1 MWTRNCC
8 GGFVR
13 RIPVFFGLGVAF
25 AAAAFAQKAVSTPAP
40 SPPAAPPAS
49 GVSETVS
56 AALARAVA
64 LYSDGAGHSSP
75 FVQIYTPAG
84 FATTR
89 RESGT
94 VSLQAPQRV
103 RFDYDPLREA
113 PSDNTALPHARPDK
127 KVFTY
132 DAGEGR
138 FFSPEDKQLT
148 VRRLSEDEKARLPI
162 VFLTQPADL
171 GRQYEITVEPGES
184 APARLLL
191 KPRVARPDLAW
202 LRLAIE
208 RDGSVRELSYQDPT
222 GNKTEFRFEAWQ
234 RGKARPAA
242 DFRITGPPGTR
253 IVEN

>member
-1 MWTRNCC
+1 MQTRNCC
-8 GGFVR
+8 GRFVR
-13 RIPVFFGLGVAF
+13 RIPLFLALGAAF
-25 AAAAFAQKAVSTPAP
+25 AAAAFAQKAVPTPAP
-40 SPPAAPPAS
+40 SAPAAPAGPAPPAAPI
-49 GVSETVS
+49 S
-56 AALARAVA
+56 AALSRAVG

-94 VSLQAPQRV
+94 VWVQAPQRV
-103 RFDYDPLREA
+103 RFDYTA
-113 PSDNTALPHARPDK
+113 PEK

-148 VRRLSEDEKARLPI
+148 VRRLSEDEKARLPV
-162 VFLTQPADL
+162 VFLTQPSDL
-171 GRQYEITVEPGES
+171 GRQYEITAEPGES
-184 APARLLL
+184 TAPLRLLL
-191 KPRVARPDLAW
+191 TPRVARPDLAW
-202 LRLAIE
+202 LRIAIE
-208 RDGSVRELSYQDPT
+208 RDGSVRELSYQDSA

-234 RGKARPAA
+234 REKARPAS

>member
-1 MWTRNCC
+1 MRTRNCC
-8 GGFVR
+8 GCFVR
-13 RIPVFFGLGVAF
+13 TVPVCFALGVAF
-25 AAAAFAQKAVSTPAP
+25 AAAAFAQKTVPTPMP
-40 SPPAAPPAS
+40 SPPAATPAPAAS
-49 GVSETVS
+49 TTVS

-64 LYSDGAGHSSP
+64 LYSDGTGHSSP

-94 VSLQAPQRV
+94 VSVQAPQRV
-103 RFDYDPLREA
+103 RFDYTA
-113 PSDNTALPHARPDK
+113 PEK

-148 VRRLSEDEKARLPI
+148 VRRLSEDEKARLPV
-162 VFLTQPADL
+162 VFLTQPSDL
-171 GRQYEITVEPGES
+171 DRQYEITIEPGES

-208 RDGSVRELSYQDPT
+208 RDGSVRELSYQDSA

-234 RGKARPAA
+234 SGRARPAA